1 MPLNN
6 MQIERL
12 KEIYATTLTADI
24 AEDFSVSIYVIR
36 NAAYVLRLKKDPE
49 WVRERSRISIMRS
62 DHPGRKFWIKKG
74 STPKNKGLKQ
84 EQYMSC
90 EAIEKT
96 KKTRFKKGNKPLNV
110 RPVGFERITKD
121 GYIEV
126 KTESGKFEL
135 KHRIIW
141 QQANGTIPKGYNVQF
156 KDGNSQNLCVENL
169 YIINRSDQL
178 KNENSMYARYPKEI
192 QLAIQAKGALNRQ
205 INKLTKKENI

>member
-1 MPLNN
+1 

-12 KEIYATTLTADI
+12 KEIYATTLTEDI

-49 WVRERSRISIMRS
+49 WVRERARINMMRP

-74 STPKNKGLKQ
+74 SIPKNKGLKQ
-84 EQYMSC
+84 TEYMSA
-90 EAIEKT
+90 EAIEKSSR
-96 KKTRFKKGNKPLNV
+96 TRFKKGNKPNNI
-110 RPVGFERITKD
+110 RPIGYERTTRD

-141 QQANGTIPKGYNVQF
+141 QQANGSIPEGYNVQF
-156 KDGNSQNLCVENL
+156 KDKNPLNLTIDNL
-169 YIINRSDQL
+169 YLITRSQQL
-178 KNENSMYARYPKEI
+178 KTENSLHAKYPKDI
-192 QLAIQAKGALNRQ
+192 QLAIQAKGVLQRK
-205 INKLTKKENI
+205 INQLTKSNI